1 MLPGDLID
9 EVERLKKGGFGVS
22 ENRKN
27 RRQEMQLNISE
38 MYPVFSS
45 EYISMQLRHSH

>member
-22 ENRKN
+22 EKHKH
-27 RRQEMQLNISE
+27 LSE
-38 MYPVFSS
+38 
-45 EYISMQLRHSH
+45 E